1 MTEFEIAI
9 AILSVLIVIILLP
22 SLLLIKV
29 DEQVLIERLGKYH
42 KTINEPGI
50 YFMIPFID
58 RVITKVSS
66 KPYFVSMKRK
76 AKQTIHTYKIEVF
89 DLMLFTYQ
97 ALDPIKEI
105 HGFIL
110 QTLDEGKNLS
120 EIEFMLE
127 GYTQQFGINVLS
139 ITIDNF

>member
-9 AILSVLIVIILLP
+9 AILSLLIIIILLP
-22 SLLLIKV
+22 SLLLVKA

-42 KTINEPGI
+42 KIINDPGI

-66 KPYFVSMKRK
+66 QPYFVSMKRK
-76 AKQTIHTYKIEVF
+76 TKHTIHTYKIEVF
-89 DLMLFTYQ
+89 DLMLYTYQ
-97 ALDPIKEI
+97 TLDPIKEI
-105 HGFIL
+105 HHFISL
-110 QTLDEGKNLS
+110 TLDEGKSLS

-127 GYTQQFGINVLS
+127 GYTQQFGINISS
-139 ITIDNF
+139 IVVDNF

>member
-66 KPYFVSMKRK
+66 KPYFISIKRK
-76 AKQTIHTYKIEVF
+76 TNHTIHTYKIEVF
-89 DLMLFTYQ
+89 DLMLYTYQ

-105 HGFIL
+105 HHFISR
-110 QTLDEGKNLS
+110 TLDEGKKLS
-120 EIEFMLE
+120 DVEFLLE
-127 GYTQQFGINVLS
+127 GYTQQFGINFLS
-139 ITIDNF
+139 ITIDNI